1 MRDKCMDVS
10 HQRDHER
17 QVYGRESSE
26 RSCFQRQ
33 EYGSDS
39 LVRP

>member
-17 QVYGRESSE
+17 QVYGLSHQRDHERQVYGRESSE
-26 RSCFQRQ
+26 RS
-33 EYGSDS
+33 
-39 LVRP
+39 